1 MVGGIN
7 LGCLPVIIL
16 LPIIGIIYIV
26 SKLFDYLTRIDAE
39 AKQKKFMQ
47 EQAEEQRQRE
57 LEEEQRKKRLLE
69 RYKTL
74 PVEEIIFN
82 TEIERRD
89 KAYLLRLIHG
99 YQLDE
104 AGELIDTAIKEGRKA
119 KLSEAKRK
127 IAQKAAEA
135 YSNIP
140 SDDERKPISDEVK
153 MFVWQRDKGK
163 CVKCGS
169 QENLEYD
176 HIIPV
181 VKGGSNTERNIQ
193 LLCEKCNRE
202 KHDNIV

>member
-1 MVGGIN
+1 LN
-7 LGCLPVIIL
+7 GCITLIVL

-26 SKLFDYLTRIDAE
+26 SKASDYFTRIAAE
-39 AKQKKFMQ
+39 NRQKKFMQ
-47 EQAEEQRQRE
+47 QLTEEQRRRE
-57 LEEEQRKKRLLE
+57 LEEGQRKASLLE

-82 TEIERRD
+82 TEIELAD
-89 KAYLLRLIHG
+89 KASLLQLIHG

-104 AGELIDTAIKEGRKA
+104 AKELIDTAMKEARKA
-119 KLSEAKRK
+119 RLSEAKRK
-127 IAQKAAEA
+127 IIQKAAEV

-140 SDDERKPISDEVK
+140 SDDERKPIPDDVK

-181 VKGGSNTERNIQ
+181 SRGGSNTERNIQ

-202 KHDNIV
+202 KHDKIA